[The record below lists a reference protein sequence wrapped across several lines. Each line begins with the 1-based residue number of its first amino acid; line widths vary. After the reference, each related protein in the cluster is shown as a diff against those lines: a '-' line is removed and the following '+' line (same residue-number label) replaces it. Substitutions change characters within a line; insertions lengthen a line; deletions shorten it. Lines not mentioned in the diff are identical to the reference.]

1 MDARGVVRFECRLIA
16 VGMPDGK
23 AAKRKISDFLVG
35 K

>member
-1 MDARGVVRFECRLIA
+1 MDVQDVVRFEWRLIA

-23 AAKRKISDFLVG
+23 AAKRKNSDFLIG